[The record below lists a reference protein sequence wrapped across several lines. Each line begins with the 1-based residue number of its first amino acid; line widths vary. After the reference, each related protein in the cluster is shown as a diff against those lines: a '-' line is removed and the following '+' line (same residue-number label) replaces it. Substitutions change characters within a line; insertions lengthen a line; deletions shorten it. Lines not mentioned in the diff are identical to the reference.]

1 MLPGVDEKRCCCC
14 DSLPKRPKQ
23 TERPQRLLRTG
34 ELILNVL
41 SSLFFNEVLSSK
53 QDAFKVRNFLHAGM
67 LKKPLEPYSPN
78 AHRSRL
84 PSPTVI
90 MPYKNSSSI
99 MIGDRSCENRRQFI
113 TSNTNN
119 FHNPSMVS
127 TSNGGII
134 SEKTKWKKH
143 LQDL

>member
-1 MLPGVDEKRCCCC
+1 MLQWRFRFRVRQTSPRSATAHLTVRTPPQCTRYLL
-14 DSLPKRPKQ
+14 SLWIPTLLLSRKQ
-23 TERPQRLLRTG
+23 E
-34 ELILNVL
+34 
-41 SSLFFNEVLSSK
+41 
-53 QDAFKVRNFLHAGM
+53 AFKVRNFLHAGM

-99 MIGDRSCENRRQFI
+99 MIGDRASENRRQFI
-113 TSNTNN
+113 TSNTNSFN
-119 FHNPSMVS
+119 NPSLLN